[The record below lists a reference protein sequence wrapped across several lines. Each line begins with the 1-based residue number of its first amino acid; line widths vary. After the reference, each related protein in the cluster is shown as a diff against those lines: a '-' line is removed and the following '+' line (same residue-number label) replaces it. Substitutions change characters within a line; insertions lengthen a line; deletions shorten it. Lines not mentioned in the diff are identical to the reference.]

1 MLTQGPDGLK
11 APGGHAALGA
21 SGGDAHGREAS
32 RQRRPDGMGRRPGG
46 RYTRAPFPT
55 TRRYGGTRTVTQ
67 SFYPPQRTL
76 MGPGPSDV
84 APRVLGALA
93 RPTIG
98 HLDPLFVQLMD
109 EIKGLLQYAFQTG
122 NALTLPISAP
132 GSAGMEACFVNL
144 IAPGD
149 TVIVCQNGVF
159 GGRMRVNVVRCGATA
174 VLVEDAWGDP
184 VSVDKV
190 AQALRD
196 HPEATALAFV
206 HAETST
212 GARSDAAAL
221 CALGREHGVLVIM
234 DTVTS
239 LGGIE
244 LRVDDW
250 GADAVYSGSQK
261 CLSCV
266 PGLSPVTFSPRAVER
281 IRTRTAPVQSWFL
294 DMQLVMGY
302 WGGESKRSYHHT
314 APVNALYALHESLLM
329 LREEGLE
336 AAIARHARHHA
347 ALVAGLEAM
356 GLSMAVDAPWRLPQ
370 LNAVRI
376 PEGVDDARVRAR
388 LLKDFD
394 LEIGAGLGALAGKT
408 WRIGLMGHASRERN
422 VLFCLTAL
430 EAALRAEGYGVDS
443 GAAIAAANGSLRAA
457 A

>member
-1 MLTQGPDGLK
+1 MP
-11 APGGHAALGA
+11 
-21 SGGDAHGREAS
+21 
-32 RQRRPDGMGRRPGG
+32 
-46 RYTRAPFPT
+46 
-55 TRRYGGTRTVTQ
+55 Q
-67 SFYPPQRTL
+67 SFYPPERTL

-84 APRVLGALA
+84 SPRVLGALG

-98 HLDPLFVQLMD
+98 HLDPLFVTLMD
-109 EIKGLLQYAFQTG
+109 EIKGLLQYAFQTD

-144 IAPGD
+144 VAPGD

-159 GGRMRVNVVRCGATA
+159 GGRMRENVERCGATA
-174 VLVEDAWGDP
+174 VLVEAPWGEPVDP
-184 VSVDKV
+184 AKV
-190 AQALRD
+190 ADALRA
-196 HPEATALAFV
+196 HPEASCLAFV

-212 GARSDAAAL
+212 GARSDAETL
-221 CALGREHGVLVIM
+221 CALGREHDVLVIM

-239 LGGIE
+239 LAGIE

-266 PGLSPVTFSPRAVER
+266 PGLSPVTFGARAVER
-281 IRTRTAPVQSWFL
+281 IRQRQHPVQSWFL

-302 WGGESKRSYHHT
+302 WGGDSKRSYHHT

-336 AAIARHARHHA
+336 AAIERHARNHR

-356 GLSMAVDAPWRLPQ
+356 GLEMAVAAPWRLPQ

-376 PEGVDDARVRAR
+376 PDGVDDGAVRSR
-388 LLKDFD
+388 LLRDFD
-394 LEIGAGLGALAGKT
+394 LEIGAGLGALAGRT
-408 WRIGLMGHASRERN
+408 WRIGLMGYASRQRN
-422 VLFCLTAL
+422 VVFCLNAL
-430 EAALRAEGYGVDS
+430 EAALKQEGYSVGT
-443 GAAIAAANGSLRAA
+443 GAALEAAEASWQAAA
-457 A
+457 